1 MRALKL
7 HGPQAALPPGA
18 ANVGAGCS
26 ASTGFASSQATG
38 TCHFSGGITA
48 VAADVKCGSF

>member
-1 MRALKL
+1 VRALKL